1 MGVIGKAN
9 GKIRIVLDKL
19 DSEVRILI
27 DNLPFT
33 AVVGRL
39 ADYLHYNVGVVVSNL
54 DSEIRVLCHY
64 FDPAVQWNAFATTG
78 VTVNGL
84 SGSKHRKQCEYKTR
98 D

>member
-33 AVVGRL
+33 AVVGCL
-39 ADYLHYNVGVVVSNL
+39 ADYLHYNVGVVVGNL
-54 DSEIRVLCHY
+54 DSEIRVLRHY
-64 FDPAVQWNAFATTG
+64 FNPAVQRNAFAAAGITI
-78 VTVNGL
+78 NRF
-84 SGSKHRKQCEYKTR
+84 SGCKHRKQREYKTIY
-98 D
+98 